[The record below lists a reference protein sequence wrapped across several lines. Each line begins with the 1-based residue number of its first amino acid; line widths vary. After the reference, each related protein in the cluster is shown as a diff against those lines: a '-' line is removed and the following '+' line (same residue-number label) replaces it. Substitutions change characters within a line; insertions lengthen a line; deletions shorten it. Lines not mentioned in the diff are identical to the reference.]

1 MARVDKP
8 KYFSIPPLPRHNL
21 LDPTSRLLHIPNIS
35 RDHMTMAVHH
45 CLPGCLANI
54 EPDIVPGRRELH
66 FDHIL
71 TRIDQSKNSLF
82 LLNRHREKIRN
93 MPERDHEQV
102 PLADRV
108 AVPAGIAE
116 IILCNDVIRQGI
128 AERAVH
134 WRLHASNP
142 LTSIRYSHFSPS
154 RSSAMSC
161 QPGTVSG
168 EPVRARLIS
177 RENRLG

>member
-1 MARVDKP
+1 
-8 KYFSIPPLPRHNL
+8 
-21 LDPTSRLLHIPNIS
+21 
-35 RDHMTMAVHH
+35 MTMAVHH

-66 FDHIL
+66 LDHIL
-71 TRIDQSKNSLF
+71 TRIDQSKHSLL

-116 IILCNDVIRQGI
+116 IIF
-128 AERAVH
+128 A
-134 WRLHASNP
+134 
-142 LTSIRYSHFSPS
+142 TM
-154 RSSAMSC
+154 SSAKGLQNGQFIGGSMHRT
-161 QPGTVSG
+161 P
-168 EPVRARLIS
+168 
-177 RENRLG
+177 

>member
-8 KYFSIPPLPRHNL
+8 TYFSIPPLPWHNPP
-21 LDPTSRLLHIPNIS
+21 DPTSRLLHIPNIS

-66 FDHIL
+66 LDHIL
-71 TRIDQSKNSLF
+71 TRIDQSKNSLP
-82 LLNRHREKIRN
+82 LLSSHREKTRN

-102 PLADRV
+102 SLADRV
-108 AVPAGIAE
+108 AVPAGITE
-116 IILCNDVIRQGI
+116 IVLCNDLIHHGI
-128 AERAVH
+128 AERAGH
-134 WRLHASNP
+134 GILHASNP
-142 LTSIRYSHFSPS
+142 RTSMRYSHFSPS
-154 RSSAMSC
+154 RSSATSC